1 MTRCVRPRAQGMR
14 RGESGA
20 GGGRKRRPVSPD
32 EVKRI
37 LVIRPGGLGDAAL
50 TFPLLNSLRHFYP
63 GAVIDV
69 LGETRNAGLYGASP
83 VARTVFCY
91 DKNFPLTVSR
101 LRRSGFD
108 IIVDTEQFHHLS
120 TLMANFLQPTYLC
133 GFDTLLRGRLQTH
146 SADYEDET
154 YEVVSFLRLVEA
166 LTGMPGPFDLK
177 APFIEVPPQAGAWA
191 KKTLSRANGCPVAVV
206 MPGATSAYR
215 LWPVTRYARTV
226 RWLVDRG
233 FYVVVIGGKDV
244 IPASHHITVGLSSN
258 RVLDLAGRTTVL
270 QSLAILQRGKVCLC
284 ADTGILHLAYGVGT
298 PTVSLFGPG
307 NYRKWVPPEGPH
319 VTVRK
324 DLPCSPCTRLGHTP
338 SCSYNITCMERITVE
353 DVTGAIERVIEW

>member
-1 MTRCVRPRAQGMR
+1 MG

-20 GGGRKRRPVSPD
+20 GRETKSQPVPPD
-32 EVKRI
+32 EVKSI

-50 TFPLLNSLRHFYP
+50 TFPLLNSLGHFYHD
-63 GAVIDV
+63 ASIDV
-69 LGETRNAGLYGASP
+69 LGETRNAGLYKASP
-83 VARTVFCY
+83 AVRTIFCY
-91 DKNFPLTVSR
+91 DRKPLMTLNR
-101 LRRSGFD
+101 LRRSSFD
-108 IIVDTEQFHHLS
+108 VVVDTEQFHHLS
-120 TLMANFLQPTYLC
+120 TLMANFFQPTYLC
-133 GFDTLLRGRLQTH
+133 GFGTLSRGRLQTH
-146 SADYEDET
+146 PADYEDET

-166 LTGMPGPFDLK
+166 LTGMPVPFDPK

-191 KKTLSRANGCPVAVV
+191 KKTLSSSNGRPVAVV

-244 IPASHHITVGLSSN
+244 TPVSRRITVGLSSN
-258 RVLDLAGRTTVL
+258 CVLDLAGCTTVL
-270 QSLAILQRGKVCLC
+270 QSLAILKRGEICLC

-307 NYRKWVPPEGPH
+307 NHHKWAPPDRRH
-319 VTVRK
+319 VAVRK
-324 DLPCSPCTRLGHTP
+324 NLPCSPCTRLGHTP
-338 SCSYNITCMERITVE
+338 FCSHNITCMERITVE
-353 DVTGAIERVIEW
+353 DVTAAVERAIEL